1 MNIKKF
7 FITSLALLSSISTLY
22 ANDKTK
28 LNDVTVV
35 SASGIEQNISDAPAT
50 ISVITRDELEK
61 KSYTDITDALKNVP
75 GLYINGGGSNQS
87 ISIRGMAKEYTLFLI
102 DGKPMQGND
111 TFSPNGSLSG
121 APINFLPSIDSIEKI
136 EIIRGPA
143 SALYGSDAMGGVV
156 NIITK
161 KNTNKLS
168 ATISTE
174 YLKADSSNKV
184 NNDSI
189 QTNAYISL
197 PLIEDLLSVSLNGSI
212 LNQDESNFKSD
223 GALKAGSDP
232 DFERKNIGTKFT
244 LTPDKNNTI
253 TASYDYRVQER
264 TSNPGKSMP
273 YTYVDRKG
281 NIVENEVSHQKSIN
295 YAYSLTHQ
303 ANYDKFLINSY
314 INYEKAKN
322 ESRVNE
328 TTGNGIEFE
337 TLTFNSQ
344 GTYFFDKNTTSIG
357 FNYKDETLED
367 GATSALNDSIVNMN
381 RYQYS
386 IFAENEWA
394 ITENFALT
402 LSGRYDDNEAFGS
415 NFSPKAYAVYHLT
428 DKFTLKGGVTAGYK
442 APSLRKAAPDFA
454 GISRGGVMIGN
465 PDLKPEES
473 LNYEAGLAYNDYDLG
488 LKASIVAFHTD
499 FEEKIQRTGRICPP
513 NQPCTYKGTSYEA
526 HKYGYTAFENID
538 EAQIKGI
545 EITTDYNITD
555 NLLYRHSYT
564 YTKSEQKSG
573 ENKGRPLNDISKHMF
588 NAGLDWEVSGK
599 LNLWTQVNY
608 RSQTAGNISRSGEL
622 NKQPSYTFAD
632 AGLVYKASDNIS
644 FKAGIY
650 NLTNKEVT
658 TEDDYDNILDGR
670 RYSFSMQLKF

>member
-1 MNIKKF
+1 
-7 FITSLALLSSISTLY
+7 
-22 ANDKTK
+22 
-28 LNDVTVV
+28 
-35 SASGIEQNISDAPAT
+35 
-50 ISVITRDELEK
+50 
-61 KSYTDITDALKNVP
+61 
-75 GLYINGGGSNQS
+75 
-87 ISIRGMAKEYTLFLI
+87 
-102 DGKPMQGND
+102 
-111 TFSPNGSLSG
+111 
-121 APINFLPSIDSIEKI
+121 
-136 EIIRGPA
+136 
-143 SALYGSDAMGGVV
+143 
-156 NIITK
+156 
-161 KNTNKLS
+161 
-168 ATISTE
+168 
-174 YLKADSSNKV
+174 
-184 NNDSI
+184 
-189 QTNAYISL
+189 
-197 PLIEDLLSVSLNGSI
+197 
-212 LNQDESNFKSD
+212 
-223 GALKAGSDP
+223 
-232 DFERKNIGTKFT
+232 
-244 LTPDKNNTI
+244 
-253 TASYDYRVQER
+253 
-264 TSNPGKSMP
+264 
-273 YTYVDRKG
+273 
-281 NIVENEVSHQKSIN
+281 
-295 YAYSLTHQ
+295 
-303 ANYDKFLINSY
+303 
-314 INYEKAKN
+314 
-322 ESRVNE
+322 
-328 TTGNGIEFE
+328 
-337 TLTFNSQ
+337 
-344 GTYFFDKNTTSIG
+344 
-357 FNYKDETLED
+357 
-367 GATSALNDSIVNMN
+367 
-381 RYQYS
+381 
-386 IFAENEWA
+386 
-394 ITENFALT
+394 
-402 LSGRYDDNEAFGS
+402 
-415 NFSPKAYAVYHLT
+415 
-428 DKFTLKGGVTAGYK
+428 
-442 APSLRKAAPDFA
+442 
-454 GISRGGVMIGN
+454 MIGN

>member
-1 MNIKKF
+1 MNIKKY

-197 PLIEDLLSVSLNGSI
+197 PLIGDLLSVSLNGSI

-367 GATSALNDSIVNMN
+367 GATSALNDSIVNMS

-386 IFAENEWA
+386 IFAEN
-394 ITENFALT
+394 
-402 LSGRYDDNEAFGS
+402 
-415 NFSPKAYAVYHLT
+415 
-428 DKFTLKGGVTAGYK
+428 
-442 APSLRKAAPDFA
+442 
-454 GISRGGVMIGN
+454 
-465 PDLKPEES
+465 
-473 LNYEAGLAYNDYDLG
+473 
-488 LKASIVAFHTD
+488 
-499 FEEKIQRTGRICPP
+499 
-513 NQPCTYKGTSYEA
+513 
-526 HKYGYTAFENID
+526 
-538 EAQIKGI
+538 
-545 EITTDYNITD
+545 
-555 NLLYRHSYT
+555 
-564 YTKSEQKSG
+564 
-573 ENKGRPLNDISKHMF
+573 
-588 NAGLDWEVSGK
+588 
-599 LNLWTQVNY
+599 
-608 RSQTAGNISRSGEL
+608 
-622 NKQPSYTFAD
+622 
-632 AGLVYKASDNIS
+632 
-644 FKAGIY
+644 
-650 NLTNKEVT
+650 
-658 TEDDYDNILDGR
+658 
-670 RYSFSMQLKF
+670 

>member
-1 MNIKKF
+1 MNIKKH
-7 FITSLALLSSISTLY
+7 FITSLALVSSITVLN
-22 ANDKTK
+22 ANNTK

-35 SASGIEQNISDAPAT
+35 SASGIEQNIADAAAT
-50 ISVITRDELEK
+50 ISVITKEELEK
-61 KSYTDITDALKNVP
+61 KSFTDVTDALKNVP
-75 GLYINGGGSNQS
+75 GLYVNGGGSNQS

-102 DGKPMQGND
+102 DGKPMQGNNA
-111 TFSPNGSLSG
+111 FNPNDSLSG
-121 APINFLPSIDSIEKI
+121 APINFLPSIDSIERI

-143 SALYGSDAMGGVV
+143 SSLYGSDAMGGVI

-161 KNTNKLS
+161 RNTNKVT
-168 ATISTE
+168 ANISTE
-174 YLKADSSNKV
+174 YIKADSSNKV

-197 PLIEDLLSVSLNGSI
+197 PLIENLLSVSINGSI
-212 LNQDESNFKSD
+212 LNQDESNFKSS

-273 YTYVDRKG
+273 YTYLDRKG
-281 NIVENEVSHQKSIN
+281 NLVENEVSHQKSVN
-295 YAYSLTHQ
+295 YAYSLMHQ

-367 GATSALNDSIVNMN
+367 GATSALNDSIVNMS

-394 ITENFALT
+394 ITENLALT

-442 APSLRKAAPDFA
+442 APSLRQAAPDFA
-454 GISRGGVMIGN
+454 GISGGGVMIGN

-499 FEEKIQRTGRICPP
+499 FEEKIQRTGRICPK
-513 NQPCTYKGTSYEA
+513 NEPCTYKGTSYEP

-538 EAQIKGI
+538 EAEIEGI
-545 EITTDYNITD
+545 ELTTDYNITD

-573 ENKGRPLNDISKHMF
+573 DNKGRPLNDISKHMF
-588 NAGLDWEVSGK
+588 NAGLDWEATGK

-608 RSQTAGNISRSGEL
+608 RSKTAGEISRSGEL

-632 AGLVYKASDNIS
+632 AGLVYDVAKNIIL
-644 FKAGIY
+644 KAGIY

-658 TEDDYDNILDGR
+658 TDDGYDNVLDGR